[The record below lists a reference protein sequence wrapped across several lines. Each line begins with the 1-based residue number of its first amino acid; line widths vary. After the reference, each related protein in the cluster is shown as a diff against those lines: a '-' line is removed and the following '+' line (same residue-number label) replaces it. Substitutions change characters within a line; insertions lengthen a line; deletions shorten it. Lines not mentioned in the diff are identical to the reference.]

1 MTWKVITAL
10 IETIKSQQDRKLSC
24 VARSGKIG
32 VAILGSQNSSV
43 EMLSSL
49 GSRLFAIACFAT
61 VTALFA
67 ESGRIEKETSAL
79 LFVPLSF
86 EAMHPVRID
95 IGMTFLFCLIS
106 LYCEEFVTQ
115 LDRLIY
121 SSLFFFICMQLRV
134 LVPVAF
140 IIANAMSGYDN
151 NFC

>member
-1 MTWKVITAL
+1 M
-10 IETIKSQQDRKLSC
+10 IETMKSQQDRKLSY

-32 VAILGSQNSSV
+32 IAILGSQNSSTSV

-86 EAMHPVRID
+86 EAMHPVRILRTED
-95 IGMTFLFCLIS
+95 LTMAVAVAVISDVFGAGVCDLQTSFLERRSRASNSPRPQSF
-106 LYCEEFVTQ
+106 YHA
-115 LDRLIY
+115 
-121 SSLFFFICMQLRV
+121 
-134 LVPVAF
+134 LV
-140 IIANAMSGYDN
+140 AMEHN
-151 NFC
+151 L

>member
-10 IETIKSQQDRKLSC
+10 IEAIKSQQDRKLSY

-86 EAMHPVRID
+86 EAMHPVRI
-95 IGMTFLFCLIS
+95 
-106 LYCEEFVTQ
+106 
-115 LDRLIY
+115 
-121 SSLFFFICMQLRV
+121 
-134 LVPVAF
+134 LV
-140 IIANAMSGYDN
+140 
-151 NFC
+151 